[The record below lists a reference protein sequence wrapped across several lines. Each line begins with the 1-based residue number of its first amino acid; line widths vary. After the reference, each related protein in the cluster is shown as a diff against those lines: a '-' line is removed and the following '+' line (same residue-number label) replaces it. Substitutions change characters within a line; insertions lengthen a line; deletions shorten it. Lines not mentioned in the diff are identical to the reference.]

1 MTPAQLLQHYIS
13 VHDHLANVYRMIS
26 KDILQYLP
34 ANLVVLDALV
44 LLVKVVLLL
53 LLILNE
59 IRLQHL

>member
-34 ANLVVLDALV
+34 TNLIVLDTLIF
-44 LLVKVVLLL
+44 LIKIILLL
-53 LLILNE
+53 LFIFNE
-59 IRLQHL
+59 IRL